1 MRTQE
6 LWNSRRS
13 VDSSPALRTAG
24 LGMTILSLAVLG
36 IGCGEKPPKEA
47 VPVVRP
53 VKTLVVGAGLTEGL
67 TFPGTVRGS
76 ERADL
81 SFQVSGPLVALPV
94 DEGDR
99 VSRGKLLAR
108 IDPTDFEITITQA
121 EATYNKSVSDYRR
134 YQRLYEKEA
143 VPLADVEL
151 RRAQRDVTAAQLQ
164 QARTN
169 LGYTYLKAPF
179 SGRIGKKY
187 AENFEDV
194 RAKEPVLTLHRIDV
208 VEVTIDIPESLVAGL
223 RGDGSTIRAFAS
235 FETHP
240 DLEFPLTFKELSAQA
255 DAATQTYEAA
265 FTMKQPAELNV
276 FPGMSTQVTFQRKGA
291 EDLAVTE
298 FAVPA
303 QAVLQDDSGRM
314 MVWAVDPADNTVHA
328 REVEV
333 GPVTGASEIVVRSGL
348 EDGDMIAATAV
359 QQLREGMEI
368 RPLAAR

>member
-6 LWNSRRS
+6 L
-13 VDSSPALRTAG
+13 RTLTLAAV
-24 LGMTILSLAVLG
+24 TVAVLG
-36 IGCGEKPPKEA
+36 IGCGEKPPKET
-47 VPVVRP
+47 PQVVRP
-53 VKTLVVGAGLTEGL
+53 VKTLVVGAGLTGGL

-76 ERADL
+76 ERAEL
-81 SFQVSGPLVALPV
+81 SFQVSGRLVELPV
-94 DEGDR
+94 DEGDQIAR
-99 VSRGKLLAR
+99 ARLLAR
-108 IDPTDFEITITQA
+108 LDPTDFEITIAEA

-151 RRAQRDVTAAQLQ
+151 RRAQRDVTAAQLR

-187 AENFEDV
+187 VENFEDV
-194 RAKEPVLTLHRIDV
+194 RAKEPVLTLHRIDT
-208 VEVTIDIPESLVAGL
+208 VEVTIDVPESLVTRF
-223 RGDGSTIRAFAS
+223 RGDNSLVLAFAS

-240 DLEFPLTFKELSAQA
+240 DLALPLTIKEISAEA
-255 DAATQTYEAA
+255 DSATQTYEAA

-276 FPGMSTQVTFQRKGA
+276 FPGMSTQVTVRRKDA
-291 EDLAVTE
+291 ADLATTE
-298 FAVPA
+298 FTVPA

-333 GPVTGASEIVVRSGL
+333 GPVTGATEIVVRSGL
-348 EDGDMIAATAV
+348 EDGEMIAATAV

>member
-6 LWNSRRS
+6 LRK
-13 VDSSPALRTAG
+13 LTLTAI
-24 LGMTILSLAVLG
+24 TVAVLG
-36 IGCGEKPPKEA
+36 IGCGQKPPKET
-47 VPVVRP
+47 PQVVRP
-53 VKTLVVGAGLTEGL
+53 VKTIVVGAGLTGGL

-76 ERADL
+76 ERAEL
-81 SFQVSGPLVALPV
+81 SFQVPGRLVELPV
-94 DEGDR
+94 DEGDQIAR
-99 VSRGKLLAR
+99 ARLLAR
-108 IDPTDFEITITQA
+108 LDPTDFEITIAEA

-143 VPLADVEL
+143 VPLAEVEL
-151 RRAQRDVTAAQLQ
+151 RRAQRDVTAARLQ

-179 SGRIGKKY
+179 SGRIGKQY

-194 RAKEPVLTLHRIDV
+194 RANEPVLTLHRIDV

-223 RGDGSTIRAFAS
+223 RGDSPTVRAFAS

-255 DAATQTYEAA
+255 DTATQTYEAA
-265 FTMKQPAELNV
+265 FSMTQPTELRAL
-276 FPGMSTQVTFQRKGA
+276 PGMSTQVTIQRRDA
-291 EDLAVTE
+291 ADLAATE
-298 FAVPA
+298 FTVPA
-303 QAVLQDDSGRM
+303 QAVLQDDGSRM
-314 MVWAVDPADNTVHA
+314 MVWVVDPADNTVHA
-328 REVEV
+328 RAVEV
-333 GPVTGASEIVVRSGL
+333 GPVTGATEIVVRSGL
-348 EDGDMIAATAV
+348 ENGEMIAATAV